1 MGLVDNAFGLGFCF
15 MFVRH
20 VKAQLQRKVIFIED
34 TMNILM
40 TGATGLVGTE
50 LVKTFTGEGHE
61 VYRLTRAGTPKPG
74 AEIAGVFDLPWNAN
88 SGQIGGSG
96 GSSSP
101 EVPANVNAVI
111 NLAGAPVVGGRWTKE
126 RKLLLRSS
134 RVDTTRGLVSAIARM
149 EKRPQVLISASA
161 IGYYGNRG
169 DELVTEKTVPG
180 TNFLAELAKEW
191 ENEAVKAEKF
201 GVRVVLLRFGIILAK
216 QGGALPQMMLPFKY
230 GLGGKLG
237 SGRQWT
243 SWIALQDVV
252 AIIQAVLRS
261 DSWKGPVNLVA
272 PQAMRNS
279 DFTKS
284 LTKAMHRP
292 AIFAAPAFVLRLA
305 MGEMAE
311 TLLGGVRVTPQVLEQ
326 HGYRFLHA
334 NLDEAL
340 KAILGG

>member
-1 MGLVDNAFGLGFCF
+1 
-15 MFVRH
+15 
-20 VKAQLQRKVIFIED
+20 
-34 TMNILM
+34 MNILM
-40 TGATGLVGTE
+40 TGATGLVGTA
-50 LVKTFTGEGHE
+50 LVKAFTAEGHMI
-61 VYRLTRAGTPKPG
+61 YRLTRSERPRPSFKEP
-74 AEIAGVFDLPWNAN
+74 EVFDLPWNPS
-88 SGQIGGSG
+88 SGEIGCSVA
-96 GSSSP
+96 SISLQ
-101 EVPANVNAVI
+101 VPATVDAVI
-111 NLAGAPVVGGRWTKE
+111 NLAGAPVVGGRWTKD
-126 RKLLLRSS
+126 RKALLRSS
-134 RVDTTRGLVSAIARM
+134 RVDTTRGLVSAMAKM
-149 EKRPQVLISASA
+149 EKRPRVLISASA

-169 DELVTEKTVPG
+169 NDPVTEKSAPG
-180 TNFLAELAKEW
+180 TDFLAELATEW
-191 ENEAVKAEKF
+191 ENEAVKAEGF

-252 AIIQAVLRS
+252 AIIQAALRN
-261 DSWKGPVNLVA
+261 DCWKGPVNLVA

-284 LTKAMHRP
+284 LAKVMHRP

-311 TLLGGVRVTPQVLEQ
+311 TLLGGVRVAPQVLEQ
-326 HGYRFLHA
+326 YGYRFLHP

-340 KAILGG
+340 NAILG